1 MDLVIF
7 DCDGTLV
14 DSESLSNL
22 AMQYQLSDLGV
33 HYEADD
39 LLSKFRGIKMATIL
53 SSLETELSIKLPKDF
68 EVEFRSKVSILFEE
82 QLKANDGVENLLELL
97 RIPFCVA
104 SSAPRAKIEHALQ
117 VTGLEKYFSNNIFSS
132 YDVGSWKP
140 EPEIFLHAAKAM
152 NTTPQDCCVIE
163 DSIVGLQAAQRAS
176 MNSVYYAPHITE
188 RNLLGVEQIQ
198 HMSELVGKLN

>member
-82 QLKANDGVENLLELL
+82 QLKANDGVENL
-97 RIPFCVA
+97 
-104 SSAPRAKIEHALQ
+104 
-117 VTGLEKYFSNNIFSS
+117 
-132 YDVGSWKP
+132 
-140 EPEIFLHAAKAM
+140 
-152 NTTPQDCCVIE
+152 
-163 DSIVGLQAAQRAS
+163 
-176 MNSVYYAPHITE
+176 
-188 RNLLGVEQIQ
+188 
-198 HMSELVGKLN
+198 